1 MQRNDRYSPDAYRG
15 LRRYR
20 AVLRDFPQ
28 LPRPARSI
36 GTIKLASSSFAAT
49 GDLALG
55 SVALAAFC
63 GAVLGDNMGYQ
74 IARLSGD
81 RMTDWLARNPKRAA
95 LRTMG
100 QIFMIKWGGS
110 SVFFLAGLWPHW
122 APTLTMSVA

>member
-1 MQRNDRYSPDAYRG
+1 MTEIALTLIADYG
-15 LRRYR
+15 VI
-20 AVLRDFPQ
+20 VLFCVTFLSCLA
-28 LPRPARSI
+28 LPVPSSLLM
-36 GTIKLASSSFAAT
+36 LASSSFAAT

-63 GAVLGDNMGYQ
+63 GAVLGDNMGYL

-95 LRTMG
+95 LRTKG